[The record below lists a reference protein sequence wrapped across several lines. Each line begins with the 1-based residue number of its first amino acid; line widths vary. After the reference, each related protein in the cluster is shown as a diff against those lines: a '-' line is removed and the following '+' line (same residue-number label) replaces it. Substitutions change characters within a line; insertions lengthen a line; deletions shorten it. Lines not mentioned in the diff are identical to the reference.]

1 MCSICKP
8 ILPSFGIPHAEE
20 RCPLGNSFYCSNCA
34 KYGHLLATCPAK
46 PSRFYTE
53 PAFLEQL
60 IPSSELAEFRITTRT
75 LIPQVI
81 PDEPRHLLEIKDN
94 DKVISAFLQAR
105 SIKVRKGQ
113 TKRHALEEYA
123 KVQKQR
129 VIYIS

>member
-1 MCSICKP
+1 M
-8 ILPSFGIPHAEE
+8 
-20 RCPLGNSFYCSNCA
+20 
-34 KYGHLLATCPAK
+34 ATCPAK

-75 LIPQVI
+75 PIPQVI
-81 PDEPRHLLEIKDN
+81 HDEPQRLLEIKDN